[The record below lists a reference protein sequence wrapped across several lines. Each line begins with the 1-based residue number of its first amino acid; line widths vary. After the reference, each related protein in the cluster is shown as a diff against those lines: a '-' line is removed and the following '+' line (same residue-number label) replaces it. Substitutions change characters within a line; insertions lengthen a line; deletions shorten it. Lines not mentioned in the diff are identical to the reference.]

1 MMRKLPGKEREIIQM
16 EERRMKRLDLQEIKQ
31 NIWRKWRG
39 KGGSIE
45 EKRKETEEEKIER
58 QTIKIEKTLKRLKDE
73 KKAQDQKFSE
83 WKERRK
89 RLLEEGR
96 KQQEE
101 SERKSR
107 NRKIRID
114 KKAKMEEK
122 WEMLRW
128 TIRFIDDNKD
138 RWERERLQREKS
150 MEIETSNTWREKSRE
165 EKIETVKNGWKAE
178 ELVNNKKQFAK
189 WRQEN
194 TSVAETSLNNGRED
208 VMCQNNEM
216 KMQGA
221 DVGLSLASYSEMEN
235 VPENETMRWR
245 MPHDDSVGQSLAEPD
260 KGGVTYDGAD
270 AEVGL
275 SLENPDET
283 EPGPESEARVG
294 VTYEDAGG
302 ISLAEMES
310 MGMIYD
316 GDEPEVGL
324 SLANPDEIV
333 NKPENATWGGS
344 DRRWC

>member
-1 MMRKLPGKEREIIQM
+1 
-16 EERRMKRLDLQEIKQ
+16 MKRLDLQEIKQ

-39 KGGSIE
+39 KGGSTE

-89 RLLEEGR
+89 RLLEDGR

-128 TIRFIDDNKD
+128 ITRFIDENKD
-138 RWERERLQREKS
+138 RWERERIQREKS
-150 MEIETSNTWREKSRE
+150 MKVETSSTWREKSRD

-178 ELVNNKKQFAK
+178 ELVNNKKQFIK

-194 TSVAETSLNNGRED
+194 TSVAETSMNDGRED
-208 VMCQNNEM
+208 VMCQKNEM

-221 DVGLSLASYSEMEN
+221 DVGLSLANYSEMEN
-235 VPENETMRWR
+235 VPENETIR
-245 MPHDDSVGQSLAEPD
+245 
-260 KGGVTYDGAD
+260 GGMT
-270 AEVGL
+270 
-275 SLENPDET
+275 
-283 EPGPESEARVG
+283 
-294 VTYEDAGG
+294 
-302 ISLAEMES
+302 
-310 MGMIYD
+310 MI
-316 GDEPEVGL
+316 L
-324 SLANPDEIV
+324 
-333 NKPENATWGGS
+333 W
-344 DRRWC
+344 DRAWQNLIRGE